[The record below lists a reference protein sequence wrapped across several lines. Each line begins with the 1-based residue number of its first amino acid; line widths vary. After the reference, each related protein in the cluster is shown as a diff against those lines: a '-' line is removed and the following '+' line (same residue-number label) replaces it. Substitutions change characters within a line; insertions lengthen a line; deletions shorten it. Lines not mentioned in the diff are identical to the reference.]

1 MLGYSVAISA
11 LEPEE
16 SRMSK
21 RPSKPP
27 TWPEKART
35 DSKKNIGRPAHEK
48 LVKGLGHPVRTECL
62 TILTDRV
69 ASPRQ
74 LSELLHHDLSNVS
87 YHVRVLQELGLI
99 ELVGEESVRGAV
111 AHFYKAVE
119 RPLASAA
126 EWEQLPREVQKAF
139 SAHSWD
145 VLLKSVTLA
154 IEKGTFDSR
163 PDRHLTRTP
172 LLLDSE
178 GFARLSG
185 LMDELLE
192 KIFLEQA
199 ASAERMNKSGEKP
212 IHAAAGTA
220 FFPMPEPE

>member
-1 MLGYSVAISA
+1 
-11 LEPEE
+11 
-16 SRMSK
+16 MSK
-21 RPSKPP
+21 HPPKAPS
-27 TWPEKART
+27 WAQEKDT
-35 DSKKNIGRPAHEK
+35 EPNSSIGRPAHEK
-48 LVKGLGHPVRTECL
+48 LVKGLSHPIRTECL
-62 TILTDRV
+62 TILSDRT

-74 LSELLHHDLSNVS
+74 LSELLDHDLSNVS
-87 YHVRVLQELGLI
+87 YHVRVLEELGLI

-126 EWEQLPREVQKAF
+126 EWEQLPHEVKRAF

-145 VLLKSVTLA
+145 ALLKSVTLA
-154 IEKGTFDSR
+154 IDKGTFDSR

-178 GFARLSG
+178 GFERLSS

-192 KIFLEQA
+192 RIFIEQA
-199 ASAERMNKSGEKP
+199 AAAERMNKSGEKP
-212 IHAAAGTA
+212 IHAVAGTA
-220 FFPMPEPE
+220 FFPVPEPE